1 MPENE
6 TDQLKNANISIFTSK
21 EGTTWARQHIV
32 IDDQGKIVGFLGG
45 FGTHFLD
52 NQAYSYEDGK
62 TAIGWVKPGF
72 EENVVYKTKK
82 GSSYS
87 DPVYT
92 VAKKPF
98 WDIANAKINSKLQLS
113 EDDII
118 TMFGQKS
125 TLDRILTQ
133 IKNYAKNDKNGGF
146 FSLVVGFASDAAKS
160 IVDKSGD
167 AIVKIIHQGV
177 DMHNSRFPKNQIIW
191 NKTISIGDV
200 ITAFVGYIINLAQI
214 IELVIF
220 LNLVRA
226 LKKAKSKSQGGG
238 DSGVSVRAQLSP
250 EFLINLQ
257 NLTPVERMILNEKKK
272 QLGITTANRKVNQ
285 DEQLNKLA
293 WEAHNDYMMDKL
305 EGLSD
310 KQIRQKYK
318 FGVVLNDDENYIFNK
333 LKKADK
339 TTDKAELA
347 QKAYT
352 DFSLD
357 RLQGVDTEDIKDK
370 YKQLDNPYGLSTSER
385 RLAREIH
392 KEKPD
397 MDISQIQ
404 AEISEAKAKARLLGA
419 SDDDIED
426 LFEDDENE

>member
-1 MPENE
+1 MAENE
-6 TDQLKNANISIFTSK
+6 TDQLKNADISIFTSK
-21 EGTTWARQHIV
+21 EGKTWAKQHIV

-52 NQAYSYEDGK
+52 NQAYSYADGK
-62 TAIGWVKPGF
+62 TAIGWVKPDF

-82 GSSYS
+82 GSDYS
-87 DPVYT
+87 DPIYT

-133 IKNYAKNDKNGGF
+133 IKNHAKDNKNGGF

-160 IVDKSGD
+160 IVDNSGD

-177 DMHNSRFPKNQIIW
+177 EMHNSRFPKNQIIW
-191 NKTISIGDV
+191 NGTISIGDV
-200 ITAFVGYIINLAQI
+200 ITAFVGYIINLSEI
-214 IELVIF
+214 IEIVIF
-220 LNLVRA
+220 LNLLKA
-226 LKKAKSKSQGGG
+226 LKKAKDKSQGTG
-238 DSGVSVRAQLSP
+238 GVSVRAQLSP

-272 QLGITTANRKVNQ
+272 QLGITAANRKVNQ

-318 FGVVLNDDENYIFNK
+318 YGVVLNDDENYIFNK

-347 QKAYT
+347 QKAYI
-352 DFSLD
+352 DFTLD
-357 RLQGVDTEDIKDK
+357 RLQGVNAEDIKAK
-370 YKQLDNPYGLSTSER
+370 YKQLDNPYNLSTSER

-404 AEISEAKAKARLLGA
+404 FEISEAKTKARLLGA
-419 SDDDIED
+419 SNDDIND

>member
-1 MPENE
+1 MSENE
-6 TDQLKNANISIFTSK
+6 TDQLKNADSSIFTSK

-62 TAIGWVKPGF
+62 TAIGWVKPDF

-82 GSSYS
+82 GSNYS
-87 DPVYT
+87 EPIYT

-133 IKNYAKNDKNGGF
+133 IKNHSKNNKNGGF

-177 DMHNSRFPKNQIIW
+177 EMHNSHFPKNQIIW
-191 NKTISIGDV
+191 KGTISIGDV
-200 ITAFVGYIINLAQI
+200 ITAFVGYIINLSEI
-214 IELVIF
+214 IEIVIF
-220 LNLVRA
+220 LNLLKA
-226 LKKAKSKSQGGG
+226 LKKAKDKSQGTG
-238 DSGVSVRAQLSP
+238 GVSVRAQLSP

-257 NLTPVERMILNEKKK
+257 NLSPVERMILNQKKK
-272 QLGITTANRKVNQ
+272 ELGITTANRKVNQ
-285 DEQLNKLA
+285 DKQLNDLA

-318 FGVVLNDDENYIFNK
+318 YGVVLNDDENYIFNK

-347 QKAYT
+347 QKASI

-357 RLQGVDTEDIKDK
+357 RLQGVDAEDIKAK
-370 YKQLDNPYGLSTSER
+370 YKQLDNPYNLSTSER

-392 KEKPD
+392 KENPD

-419 SDDDIED
+419 SDDDIND

>member
-1 MPENE
+1 MAENE

-21 EGTTWARQHIV
+21 EGKTWARQHIV
-32 IDDQGKIVGFLGG
+32 IDNQGKIVGFLGG
-45 FGTHFLD
+45 FGTNFLD

-82 GSSYS
+82 GSDYS
-87 DPVYT
+87 DPIYT
-92 VAKKPF
+92 VAKDNF

-118 TMFGQKS
+118 TLFGQKS
-125 TLDRILTQ
+125 TLDRVLTK
-133 IKNYAKNDKNGGF
+133 IKDHANSDKNGGF
-146 FSLVVGFASDAAKS
+146 FSLVVGFASDAAKT
-160 IVDKSGD
+160 IVDNGSES
-167 AIVKIIHQGV
+167 IVKIIHSGV
-177 DMHNSRFPKNQIIW
+177 EMHNSRFPKNQIIW
-191 NKTISIGDV
+191 DKTISIGDV
-200 ITAFVGYIINLAQI
+200 ITAFVGYVVSLSEI

-220 LNLVRA
+220 LNLIKS
-226 LKKAKSKSQGGG
+226 LKKAKDKRQGTG
-238 DSGVSVRAQLSP
+238 SVSLRAQLSP

-293 WEAHNDYMMDKL
+293 WEAHTDYMMDKL

-357 RLQGVDTEDIKDK
+357 RLQGVDTEDIKSK

-392 KEKPD
+392 KENSD

-404 AEISEAKAKARLLGA
+404 AEISESKAKAKLLGA
-419 SDDDIED
+419 SDDDIEN

>member
-1 MPENE
+1 MAENE
-6 TDQLKNANISIFTSK
+6 TDNLKNAEISIFTSK

-82 GSSYS
+82 GSDYS
-87 DPVYT
+87 DPIYT

-118 TMFGQKS
+118 TLFGQKS
-125 TLDRILTQ
+125 TLDRVLTQ
-133 IKNYAKNDKNGGF
+133 IKKHANSDKNAGF

-160 IVDKSGD
+160 IVNNGTES
-167 AIVKIIHQGV
+167 IVKIIHSGV
-177 DMHNSRFPKNQIIW
+177 EMHNSRFPKNQIIW
-191 NKTISIGDV
+191 DKTISIGDV
-200 ITAFVGYIINLAQI
+200 ITAFVGYIISLSQI

-226 LKKAKSKSQGGG
+226 LKKAKNKNQDTGS
-238 DSGVSVRAQLSP
+238 VSLRAQLSP

-257 NLTPVERMILNEKKK
+257 NLSPVERMILNEKKK
-272 QLGITTANRKVNQ
+272 ELGITTANRKVNQ
-285 DEQLNKLA
+285 DKQLNDLA

-318 FGVVLNDDENYIFNK
+318 YGIVLNDDENYIFNK

-357 RLQGVDTEDIKDK
+357 RLQGVDTEDIKAK
-370 YKQLDNPYGLSTSER
+370 YKQLDNPYNLSTSER

-392 KEKPD
+392 KEKPEMD
-397 MDISQIQ
+397 MNQIQ
-404 AEISEAKAKARLLGA
+404 AEISESKAKAKLLGA

>member
-1 MPENE
+1 MAENE
-6 TDQLKNANISIFTSK
+6 TDQLKNADISIFTSK

-52 NQAYSYEDGK
+52 NQVYDYSDGQ
-62 TAIGWVKPGF
+62 TAIAWVKPGF
-72 EENVVYKTKK
+72 EENVVYRNKK
-82 GSSYS
+82 GATYS
-87 DPVYT
+87 DPIYT

-98 WDIANAKINSKLQLS
+98 WDVANAKINSKLQLS
-113 EDDII
+113 EDDIV
-118 TMFGQKS
+118 TLFGQKS

-133 IKNYAKNDKNGGF
+133 IKDHEKDNKNGGF

-160 IVDKSGD
+160 IVDKGSKS
-167 AIVKIIHQGV
+167 IVKIIHQGV
-177 DMHNSRFPKNQIIW
+177 EMHNSRFPKNQIVW
-191 NKTISIGDV
+191 TGTISIGDV
-200 ITAFVGYIINLAQI
+200 ITAFVGYVITLSEI

-226 LKKAKSKSQGGG
+226 LKKAKDKSQGTG
-238 DSGVSVRAQLSP
+238 GVSVRAQLRP

-257 NLTPVERMILNEKKK
+257 NLTPVERMILNEQKK
-272 QLGITTANRKVNQ
+272 QLGITTTNRKVNQ
-285 DEQLNKLA
+285 DEQLNNLA
-293 WEAHNDYMMDKL
+293 WEAHNSYMMDRL

-318 FGVVLNDDENYIFNK
+318 YGVVLNDDENYIFNK

-339 TTDKAELA
+339 TADKAELA
-347 QKAYT
+347 QKASI

-357 RLQGVDTEDIKDK
+357 RLQGVEAEDIRAK
-370 YKQLDNPYGLSTSER
+370 YKQLDNPYNLSTNEQ

-392 KEKPD
+392 KEAPEMD
-397 MDISQIQ
+397 MNQIQ
-404 AEISEAKAKARLLGA
+404 AEISEAKAKAKLLGA
-419 SDDDIED
+419 SDDDIND

>member
-1 MPENE
+1 MAENE
-6 TDQLKNANISIFTSK
+6 TDQLKNAEISIFTSK

-82 GSSYS
+82 GSEYS
-87 DPVYT
+87 DPIYT

-118 TMFGQKS
+118 TLFGQKS

-133 IKNYAKNDKNGGF
+133 IKDHANSDKNAGF

-160 IVDKSGD
+160 IINNGTES
-167 AIVKIIHQGV
+167 IVKIIHSGV
-177 DMHNSRFPKNQIIW
+177 EMHNSRFPKNQIIW
-191 NKTISIGDV
+191 DKTISIGDV
-200 ITAFVGYIINLAQI
+200 ITAFVGYIISLSQI

-226 LKKAKSKSQGGG
+226 LKKAKDKSQGTGG
-238 DSGVSVRAQLSP
+238 ASLRAQLSP

-257 NLTPVERMILNEKKK
+257 NLSPVERMILNQKKK
-272 QLGITTANRKVNQ
+272 ELGITTANRKVNQ
-285 DEQLNKLA
+285 DKQLNDLA
-293 WEAHNDYMMDKL
+293 WEAHNSYMMDKL

-318 FGVVLNDDENYIFNK
+318 YGVVLNDDENYIFNK

-347 QKAYT
+347 QKASI

-357 RLQGVDTEDIKDK
+357 RLQGVDAETIKAK
-370 YKQLDNPYGLSTSER
+370 YKQLDNPYNLSTSER

-392 KEKPD
+392 KENPD

-404 AEISEAKAKARLLGA
+404 AEISEAKAKAKLLGA
-419 SDDDIED
+419 SDDDIEN

>member
-1 MPENE
+1 MAENE
-6 TDQLKNANISIFTSK
+6 TDQLKNADISIFTSK

-32 IDDQGKIVGFLGG
+32 IDSQGKIVGFLGG

-52 NQAYSYEDGK
+52 NQAYSYGDGK
-62 TAIGWVKPGF
+62 TAIGWVKPDF

-82 GSSYS
+82 GSNYS
-87 DPVYT
+87 DPIYT

-98 WDIANAKINSKLQLS
+98 WDVANAKINSKLQLS
-113 EDDII
+113 EDDIV

-133 IKNYAKNDKNGGF
+133 IKNHAKDNKNGGF

-160 IVDKSGD
+160 IVDKSGN

-177 DMHNSRFPKNQIIW
+177 EMHNSRFPKNQIIW
-191 NKTISIGDV
+191 NRTISIGDV
-200 ITAFVGYIINLAQI
+200 ITAFVGYIINLSEI
-214 IELVIF
+214 IEIVIF
-220 LNLVRA
+220 LNLLKA
-226 LKKAKSKSQGGG
+226 LKKAKDKSQGTG
-238 DSGVSVRAQLSP
+238 GVSVRAQLSP

-272 QLGITTANRKVNQ
+272 QLGITASNRKVNQ
-285 DEQLNKLA
+285 DKQLNDLA
-293 WEAHNDYMMDKL
+293 WEAHNDYTMDKL

-318 FGVVLNDDENYIFNK
+318 YGVVLNDDENYIFNK

-347 QKAYT
+347 QKASI

-357 RLQGVDTEDIKDK
+357 RLQGVDAEDIKAK

-404 AEISEAKAKARLLGA
+404 AEISESKAKARLLGA
-419 SDDDIED
+419 SDDDIND

>member
-1 MPENE
+1 MAENE
-6 TDQLKNANISIFTSK
+6 TDQLKNAEVSIFTSK

-52 NQAYSYEDGK
+52 NQAYSYEDGQ
-62 TAIGWVKPGF
+62 TAIGWVKPDF

-82 GSSYS
+82 GSNYS
-87 DPVYT
+87 DPIYT

-98 WDIANAKINSKLQLS
+98 WDVANAKINSKLQLS

-133 IKNYAKNDKNGGF
+133 IKNHAKDNKNGGF
-146 FSLVVGFASDAAKS
+146 FSLVVGFASDVAKS

-177 DMHNSRFPKNQIIW
+177 EMHNSRFPKNQIIW
-191 NKTISIGDV
+191 NGTISIGDV
-200 ITAFVGYIINLAQI
+200 ITAFVGYIINLSEI
-214 IELVIF
+214 IEIVIF
-220 LNLVRA
+220 LNLLKA
-226 LKKAKSKSQGGG
+226 LKKAKDKSQGTG
-238 DSGVSVRAQLSP
+238 GVSVRAQLSP

-257 NLTPVERMILNEKKK
+257 NLSPVERMILNEKKK

-285 DEQLNKLA
+285 DKQLNDLA

-318 FGVVLNDDENYIFNK
+318 YGVVLNDDENYIFNK

-347 QKAYT
+347 QKASI

-357 RLQGVDTEDIKDK
+357 RLQGVNAEDIKAK
-370 YKQLDNPYGLSTSER
+370 YKQLDNPYNLSTSEQ

-392 KEKPD
+392 KEKPEMD
-397 MDISQIQ
+397 MNQIQ

-419 SDDDIED
+419 SDDDIND

>member
-1 MPENE
+1 MAENE
-6 TDQLKNANISIFTSK
+6 TDQLKNADISIFTSK

-32 IDDQGKIVGFLGG
+32 IDDQGKIVGFVGG

-52 NQAYSYEDGK
+52 NQVYSYEDGT
-62 TAIGWVKPGF
+62 TAIAWVKPDF

-82 GSSYS
+82 GSIYI
-87 DPVYT
+87 DPIYT

-118 TMFGQKS
+118 TLFGQKS
-125 TLDRILTQ
+125 TFDRILTQ
-133 IKNYAKNDKNGGF
+133 IKNHAKDNKNGGF
-146 FSLVVGFASDAAKS
+146 FSLVVGFASDIAKS
-160 IVDKSGD
+160 IVDNGSD
-167 AIVKIIHQGV
+167 SIVKIIHQGV
-177 DMHNSRFPKNQIIW
+177 EMHNSQFPKNQIIW
-191 NKTISIGDV
+191 DKTIGIGDV
-200 ITAFVGYIINLAQI
+200 ITAFVGYIVNLSQI

-220 LNLVRA
+220 LNLLKA
-226 LKKAKSKSQGGG
+226 LKKAKDKRQGTG
-238 DSGVSVRAQLSP
+238 GVSVRAQLSP
-250 EFLINLQ
+250 EFLMNLQ

-318 FGVVLNDDENYIFNK
+318 YGVVLNNDENYIFNK

-347 QKAYT
+347 QKASIN
-352 DFSLD
+352 FSLD
-357 RLQGVDTEDIKDK
+357 RLQGVDAEDIKAK
-370 YKQLDNPYGLSTSER
+370 YKQLDNPYNLSTSER

-392 KEKPD
+392 KEKPEMD
-397 MDISQIQ
+397 MNQIQ

-426 LFEDDENE
+426 LFEDDEND

>member
-1 MPENE
+1 MAENE
-6 TDQLKNANISIFTSK
+6 TDQLKNAEISIFTSK

-82 GSSYS
+82 GSVYI
-87 DPVYT
+87 DPIYT

-118 TMFGQKS
+118 TLFGQKS

-133 IKNYAKNDKNGGF
+133 IKKHAKSDKNAGF

-160 IVDKSGD
+160 IVDNGTDS
-167 AIVKIIHQGV
+167 IVKIIHSGV
-177 DMHNSRFPKNQIIW
+177 EMHNSRFPKNQIIW
-191 NKTISIGDV
+191 DKTISIGDV
-200 ITAFVGYIINLAQI
+200 ITAFVGYIISLSQI

-226 LKKAKSKSQGGG
+226 LKKAKNKSQGTG
-238 DSGVSVRAQLSP
+238 SVSLRAQLSP

-257 NLTPVERMILNEKKK
+257 NLSPVERMILNQKKK
-272 QLGITTANRKVNQ
+272 ELGITTANRKVNQ
-285 DEQLNKLA
+285 DKQLNDLA
-293 WEAHNDYMMDKL
+293 WEAHNNYIMDKL

-318 FGVVLNDDENYIFNK
+318 YGVVLNDDENYIFNK

-357 RLQGVDTEDIKDK
+357 RLQGVDTEDIKAK
-370 YKQLDNPYGLSTSER
+370 YKQLDNPYNLSTSER

-392 KEKPD
+392 KEKPE
-397 MDISQIQ
+397 MDINQIQ
-404 AEISEAKAKARLLGA
+404 AEISEAKAKATLLGA
-419 SDDDIED
+419 SDDDIEN

>member
-1 MPENE
+1 MVENE
-6 TDQLKNANISIFTSK
+6 TDQLKNAEVSIFTSK

-62 TAIGWVKPGF
+62 TAIGWVKPDF

-82 GSSYS
+82 GSNYI

-92 VAKKPF
+92 IAKKPF
-98 WDIANAKINSKLQLS
+98 WDVANAKINSKLQLS
-113 EDDII
+113 EDDIK

-125 TLDRILTQ
+125 TLDRILTH

-146 FSLVVGFASDAAKS
+146 FSLVIGFASDAAKS
-160 IVDKSGD
+160 IINNSGD

-177 DMHNSRFPKNQIIW
+177 EMHNSRFPKNQIIW
-191 NKTISIGDV
+191 DGTISIGDV
-200 ITAFVGYIINLAQI
+200 ITAFVGYIINLSEI

-220 LNLVRA
+220 LNLLKA
-226 LKKAKSKSQGGG
+226 LKKAKDKRQGTG
-238 DSGVSVRAQLSP
+238 GVSVRAQISP
-250 EFLINLQ
+250 EFLMNLQ

-318 FGVVLNDDENYIFNK
+318 YGVVLNDDENYIFNK

-347 QKAYT
+347 QKASI

-357 RLQGVDTEDIKDK
+357 RLQGVNAEDIKDK
-370 YKQLDNPYGLSTSER
+370 YKQLDNPYNLSTSER

-392 KEKPD
+392 KENPD

-419 SDDDIED
+419 SDDDIND

>member
-1 MPENE
+1 MAENE
-6 TDQLKNANISIFTSK
+6 TDQLKNADISIFTSK

-52 NQAYSYEDGK
+52 NQTYSYEDGK
-62 TAIGWVKPGF
+62 TAIGWVKPDF

-82 GSSYS
+82 GSNYI
-87 DPVYT
+87 DPIYT

-118 TMFGQKS
+118 TLFGQKS
-125 TLDRILTQ
+125 TIDRILTQ
-133 IKNYAKNDKNGGF
+133 IKNHAKDNKNGGF

-160 IVDKSGD
+160 IINNSGD

-177 DMHNSRFPKNQIIW
+177 EMHNSRFPKNQIIW
-191 NKTISIGDV
+191 NGTISIGDV
-200 ITAFVGYIINLAQI
+200 ITAFVGYIINLSEI
-214 IELVIF
+214 IEIVIF
-220 LNLVRA
+220 LNLLKA
-226 LKKAKSKSQGGG
+226 LKKAKDKSQGTG
-238 DSGVSVRAQLSP
+238 GVSVRAQLSP

-257 NLTPVERMILNEKKK
+257 NLSPVERMILNEKKK
-272 QLGITTANRKVNQ
+272 QLGITTTNRKVNQ

-318 FGVVLNDDENYIFNK
+318 YGVVLNDDENYIFNK

-347 QKAYT
+347 QKASI

-357 RLQGVDTEDIKDK
+357 RLQGVNAEDIKAK
-370 YKQLDNPYGLSTSER
+370 YKQLDNPYNLSTSER

-392 KEKPD
+392 KEKPEMD
-397 MDISQIQ
+397 MNQIQ

-419 SDDDIED
+419 SDDDIND

>member
-1 MPENE
+1 MAENE
-6 TDQLKNANISIFTSK
+6 TDQLKNADISIFTSK

-82 GSSYS
+82 GSKYS
-87 DPVYT
+87 DPIYT

-98 WDIANAKINSKLQLS
+98 WDVANAKINSKLQLS
-113 EDDII
+113 EEDII
-118 TMFGQKS
+118 TLFGQKS
-125 TLDRILTQ
+125 TIDRVLTQ
-133 IKNYAKNDKNGGF
+133 IKKHAKSDKNAGF
-146 FSLVVGFASDAAKS
+146 FSLVVGFASDVAKT
-160 IVDKSGD
+160 IVDKGTDS
-167 AIVKIIHQGV
+167 IVKIIHEGV
-177 DMHNSRFPKNQIIW
+177 KMHNSRFPKNQIIW
-191 NKTISIGDV
+191 DKTISIGDV
-200 ITAFVGYIINLAQI
+200 ITAFVGYIISLSQI

-226 LKKAKSKSQGGG
+226 LKKAKNKSQGTG
-238 DSGVSVRAQLSP
+238 SVSLRAQLSP

-257 NLTPVERMILNEKKK
+257 NLSPVERMILNEKKK
-272 QLGITTANRKVNQ
+272 ELGITTANRKVNQ

-293 WEAHNDYMMDKL
+293 WEAHNDYLMDKL

-318 FGVVLNDDENYIFNK
+318 YGVVLNDDENYIFNK

-357 RLQGVDTEDIKDK
+357 RLQGVDAEDIKSK
-370 YKQLDNPYGLSTSER
+370 YKQLDNPYNLSTSER

-392 KEKPD
+392 KEKPEMD
-397 MDISQIQ
+397 MNQIQ
-404 AEISEAKAKARLLGA
+404 AEISEAKAKAKLLGA

>member
-1 MPENE
+1 M
-6 TDQLKNANISIFTSK
+6 
-21 EGTTWARQHIV
+21 
-32 IDDQGKIVGFLGG
+32 GG

-62 TAIGWVKPGF
+62 TAIGWVKPDF

-82 GSSYS
+82 GSNYI
-87 DPVYT
+87 DPVYS

-133 IKNYAKNDKNGGF
+133 IKNHAKDNKNGGF
-146 FSLVVGFASDAAKS
+146 FSLVVEFASDAAKS
-160 IVDKSGD
+160 IINNSGD

-177 DMHNSRFPKNQIIW
+177 EMHNSRFPKNQIIW
-191 NKTISIGDV
+191 DGTISIGDV
-200 ITAFVGYIINLAQI
+200 ITAFVGYIINLSEI
-214 IELVIF
+214 IEIVIF
-220 LNLVRA
+220 LNLLRA
-226 LKKAKSKSQGGG
+226 LKKAKDKSQGTG
-238 DSGVSVRAQLSP
+238 GVSVRAQLSP

-257 NLTPVERMILNEKKK
+257 NLSPVERMILNEKKK

-285 DEQLNKLA
+285 DKQLNDLA
-293 WEAHNDYMMDKL
+293 WEAHNSYMMDKL

-318 FGVVLNDDENYIFNK
+318 YGVVLNDDENYIFNK

-347 QKAYT
+347 QKASI

-357 RLQGVDTEDIKDK
+357 RLQGVNAEDIKAK
-370 YKQLDNPYGLSTSER
+370 YKQLDNPYNLNTSER

-397 MDISQIQ
+397 IDMNQIQ

-419 SDDDIED
+419 SDDDIND

>member
-1 MPENE
+1 MAENE
-6 TDQLKNANISIFTSK
+6 TDQLKNAEVSIFTSK

-62 TAIGWVKPGF
+62 TAIGWVKPDF

-82 GSSYS
+82 GSNYI
-87 DPVYT
+87 DPIYT

-113 EDDII
+113 EDDIV

-125 TLDRILTQ
+125 TLDRILTK
-133 IKNYAKNDKNGGF
+133 IKKHAKDNKNGGF

-160 IVDKSGD
+160 IVDNSGD

-177 DMHNSRFPKNQIIW
+177 EMHNSRFPKNQIIW
-191 NKTISIGDV
+191 NGTISIGDV
-200 ITAFVGYIINLAQI
+200 ITAFVGYIINLSEI
-214 IELVIF
+214 IEIVIF
-220 LNLVRA
+220 LNLLKA
-226 LKKAKSKSQGGG
+226 LKKAKDKSQGTG
-238 DSGVSVRAQLSP
+238 GVSVRAQLSP

-285 DEQLNKLA
+285 DKQLNDLA

-318 FGVVLNDDENYIFNK
+318 YGVVLNDDENYIFNK

-347 QKAYT
+347 QKASI

-357 RLQGVDTEDIKDK
+357 RLQGVDAEDIKAK

-392 KEKPD
+392 KEKPE

-419 SDDDIED
+419 SDDDIDD

>member
-1 MPENE
+1 MAENE

-45 FGTHFLD
+45 FGTNFLD

-82 GSSYS
+82 GSAYS
-87 DPVYT
+87 DPIYT

-118 TMFGQKS
+118 TLFGQKS
-125 TLDRILTQ
+125 TLDRILTR
-133 IKNYAKNDKNGGF
+133 IKNHAKSDKNAGF
-146 FSLVVGFASDAAKS
+146 FSLVVGFASDAAKT
-160 IVDKSGD
+160 IVDNGSD
-167 AIVKIIHQGV
+167 SIVKIIRSGV
-177 DMHNSRFPKNQIIW
+177 EMHNSRFPKNQIIW
-191 NKTISIGDV
+191 DKTISIGDV
-200 ITAFVGYIINLAQI
+200 ITAFVGYVISLSQI

-226 LKKAKSKSQGGG
+226 LKKAKDKGQGT
-238 DSGVSVRAQLSP
+238 DSVSLRAQLSP

-257 NLTPVERMILNEKKK
+257 NLTPVERMILNQKKK
-272 QLGITTANRKVNQ
+272 ELGITTANRKVNQ
-285 DEQLNKLA
+285 DEQLNDLA

-318 FGVVLNDDENYIFNK
+318 YGVVLNDDENYIFNK

-357 RLQGVDTEDIKDK
+357 RLQGVDTEDIKAK
-370 YKQLDNPYGLSTSER
+370 YKQLDNPYNLSTSER

-392 KEKPD
+392 KEKPE
-397 MDISQIQ
+397 MDINQIQ
-404 AEISEAKAKARLLGA
+404 AEISEAKAKAKLLGA

>member
-6 TDQLKNANISIFTSK
+6 TDQLKNAEVSIFTSK

-52 NQAYSYEDGK
+52 NQAYDYTDGK
-62 TAIGWVKPGF
+62 TAIAWVKPDF

-82 GSSYS
+82 GSNYS

-113 EDDII
+113 EDDIK

-125 TLDRILTQ
+125 TIDRILTQ
-133 IKNYAKNDKNGGF
+133 IKNHAKDDKNGGF

-160 IVDKSGD
+160 IVDNGSES
-167 AIVKIIHQGV
+167 IVKIIHQGV
-177 DMHNSRFPKNQIIW
+177 EMHNSRFPKNQIIW
-191 NKTISIGDV
+191 DGTISIGDV
-200 ITAFVGYIINLAQI
+200 ITAFVGYIINLSEI

-220 LNLVRA
+220 LNLLKA
-226 LKKAKSKSQGGG
+226 LKKAKDKRQGTG
-238 DSGVSVRAQLSP
+238 GVSVRSQISP
-250 EFLINLQ
+250 EFLMNLQ

-318 FGVVLNDDENYIFNK
+318 YGVVLNDDENYIFNK

-347 QKAYT
+347 QKASI

-357 RLQGVDTEDIKDK
+357 RLQGVDTEDIKAK
-370 YKQLDNPYGLSTSER
+370 YKQLDNPYNLSTSER

-392 KEKPD
+392 KEKPEMD
-397 MDISQIQ
+397 MNQIQ